1 MFFFIGYCVTILLT
15 SVKINDT
22 IHTRKER
29 EEKMYYN
36 LKAELKRADIPI
48 TYLAKALGIT
58 RVSVHNKIN
67 GTINWN
73 VVEALKVK
81 AIIERAT
88 KRKYEMEELFKKEER

>member
-1 MFFFIGYCVTILLT
+1 
-15 SVKINDT
+15 
-22 IHTRKER
+22 
-29 EEKMYYN
+29 MYYN

-58 RVSVHNKIN
+58 RANVYNKIN

-81 AIIERAT
+81 AMIERAT
-88 KRKYEMEELFKKEER
+88 KENTQWKNYLKKRKDRWK